1 MSSAGSGRSLS
12 IEPRDS
18 RLFAGAVSLLHA
30 GALALT
36 WTLPVSYWIIA
47 ALGLAVVASCACALA
62 GPVFRRLPSSIL
74 ALEWQADGGWRARR
88 RDGGEEALRLLPDSY
103 VHPRLVVLNFRRAG
117 EGWRPRWRAF
127 VSAPSPR
134 SLALLAD
141 RGRRSVVLLSDSA
154 DDDTLRRLRVR
165 LRFEGAG
172 SGPR

>member
-30 GALALT
+30 GAFALVL
-36 WTLPVSYWIIA
+36 TLPLPAGMITVF
-47 ALGLAVVASCACALA
+47 GLAVIVSCACALA

-88 RDGGEEALRLLPDSY
+88 RDGGEEILRLLPDSY
-103 VHPRLVVLNFRRAG
+103 VHPRLVVLNFRQVG
-117 EGWRPRWRAF
+117 EGGRARWRAF
-127 VSAPSPR
+127 LSAPSPR
-134 SLALLAD
+134 LLVLLAD
-141 RGRRSVVLLSDSA
+141 RGRRSVVLLADSA

-165 LRFEGAG
+165 LRG